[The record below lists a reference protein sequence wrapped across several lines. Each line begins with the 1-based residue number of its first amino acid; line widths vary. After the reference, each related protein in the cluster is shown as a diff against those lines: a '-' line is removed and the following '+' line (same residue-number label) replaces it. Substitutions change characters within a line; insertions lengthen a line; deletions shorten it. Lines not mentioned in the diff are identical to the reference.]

1 MIKTT
6 KNLDEAIVMTHGGYF
21 HADEVFA
28 SVILSYTIKPL
39 IVARVMQVPE
49 NCEKLVYDIG
59 GGKYDHHQKEKKCRS
74 DGLPYAA
81 AGLIWRDFGNKA
93 LRELGVEEELISV
106 VWKQIDQSLI
116 SGIDASDNGIS
127 MNADYSILA
136 VDSIIGM
143 FNPLWDESVDADD
156 AFLEACVIAD
166 QILRRVI
173 DSTVSEVRGEVL
185 IKEAMRR
192 ADGRTICLEEYAPWQ
207 KCVCAE
213 DPNNKFWY
221 IVYPSNRGGY
231 NVQCV
236 PDKPDSFNMR
246 HGLPEEWR
254 GLRDEQLRRVT
265 GVKDAVFVHPV
276 GFIGGAESLE
286 GALLLAEK
294 ATRSKS
300 DH

>member
-6 KNLDEAIVMTHGGYF
+6 KNYEEATVITHGGYF

-28 SVILSYTIKPL
+28 SVILSYTTIPL

-59 GGKYDHHQKEKKCRS
+59 GGKYDHHQKEKEYRS
-74 DGLPYAA
+74 DGIPYAA
-81 AGLIWRDFGNKA
+81 AGLIWRDYGKRA
-93 LRELGVEEELISV
+93 LRKRGVEEELLSEA
-106 VWKQIDQSLI
+106 WARIDQSLI
-116 SGIDASDNGIS
+116 RGIDASDNGIS

-143 FNPLWDESVDADD
+143 FNPFWDECKDTDES
-156 AFLEACVIAD
+156 FLEACALAD
-166 QILRRVI
+166 QILKRAI
-173 DSTVSEVRGEVL
+173 DSAVSEVRGEGL
-185 IKEAMRR
+185 IKEAMGR
-192 ADGRTICLEEYAPWQ
+192 ADGRTIRLEKYVPWQ

-213 DPNNKFWY
+213 DPDNRFWY

-236 PDKPDSFNMR
+236 PDYPDSFNMR

-265 GVKDAVFVHPV
+265 GVKDAVFVHPT
-276 GFIGGAESLE
+276 GFIGGAESME
-286 GALLLAEK
+286 GALLMAEK
-294 ATRSKS
+294 AAQSK
-300 DH
+300 